1 MTRKADRHMVISVA
15 RMYGH
20 AVRHLHEP
28 AKGYRNYSYCLETT
42 DGRLLNIIIY
52 KCEPEILSR
61 IKNANYVGDFLAERG
76 MPARRTADTR
86 IAKLTGEC
94 IEKYAALYE
103 YLPGKTIPWEAYTMD
118 HIKQLG
124 KAMSDMHALLKKLPQ
139 GNLPS
144 VADECRA
151 LLGRMEQYFAD
162 DGVCDAM
169 ARKLGLAI
177 GSNIA
182 RFTRILDAVSNLPS
196 QPLHMDFVRSNI
208 LFDEHEKAK
217 ITGILDFEKAAWGP
231 PIFDIARTLA
241 FLIIDCK
248 YKEERKVRKYFLHSG
263 YNKRG
268 LSSFTPTPLLEHLL
282 NFFLLYDFYKFLHHN
297 PYESLE
303 QNEHF
308 IRTRD
313 FLLNRNIL
321 AKT

>member
-1 MTRKADRHMVISVA
+1 
-15 RMYGH
+15 
-20 AVRHLHEP
+20 
-28 AKGYRNYSYCLETT
+28 
-42 DGRLLNIIIY
+42 
-52 KCEPEILSR
+52 
-61 IKNANYVGDFLAERG
+61 
-76 MPARRTADTR
+76 
-86 IAKLTGEC
+86 LTGER

-124 KAMSDMHALLKKLPQ
+124 KAMSDMHALFAKLPQ
-139 GNLPS
+139 GDLPP
-144 VADECRA
+144 VIDECRE
-151 LLGRMEQYFAD
+151 LLGRMERYFT
-162 DGVCDAM
+162 DGGVRDAM
-169 ARKLGLAI
+169 ARKLGLVLHNA
-177 GSNIA
+177 A
-182 RFTRILDAVSNLPS
+182 RLKPVLAETSSLPC

-208 LFDEHEKAK
+208 LFDEQEKAK

-241 FLIIDCK
+241 FLIVDCK

-268 LSSFTPTPLLEHLL
+268 MANFTPTPLLEDLL
-282 NFFLLYDFYKFLHHN
+282 NFFLLHDFYKFLRHN

-308 IRTRD
+308 TRTRD

>member
-1 MTRKADRHMVISVA
+1 MLVRRILQQ
-15 RMYGH
+15 YGVQPRRIH
-20 AVRHLHEP
+20 DVQ
-28 AKGYRNYSYCLETT
+28 KGYRNESYAVDLP
-42 DGRLLNIIIY
+42 DGRAVNLIIY
-52 KCEPEILSR
+52 KREAGILGR
-61 IKNANYVGDFLAERG
+61 IKNANYAGNFLAEQG
-76 MPARRTADTR
+76 MPARRTADPR
-86 IAKLTGEC
+86 IIKLQGERT
-94 IEKYAALYE
+94 EKYTALYD
-103 YLPGKTIPWEAYTMD
+103 YLPGKTIPWEAYTKD

-124 KAMSDMHALLKKLPQ
+124 KTMSDMHALLKKLPQ

-144 VADECRA
+144 VVDECRA

-162 DGVCDAM
+162 DGVRDAI

-177 GSNIA
+177 SSNIA

-241 FLIIDCK
+241 FLIVDCK

-268 LSSFTPTPLLEHLL
+268 LSSFTPTPLLEYLL
-282 NFFLLYDFYKFLHHN
+282 NFFLLYDFYKFLRHN